1 MTESTRSA
9 LINVLVASYDEFRRQ
24 LTVRLGSAELACE
37 ALQDT
42 FLRLESATTMGPV
55 RKPRAYLLRTAF
67 NLALNRLVAERRRIT
82 LAEVDALLEIADDA
96 PDPARIVEARSDIAI
111 IQRALRELSPRR
123 REIVI
128 AACLDDV
135 SLKFLAKR
143 FGVSLRTIQIELKQ
157 TLIHLAS
164 LLEHDKERE
173 SRLHTRRNAFSR
185 ATPATPVPR
194 ALQKAQTAD

>member
-1 MTESTRSA
+1 MTETTRSA
-9 LINVLVASYDEFRRQ
+9 LINVLVTSYDDFKRL
-24 LTVRLGSAELACE
+24 LTHRLGSAELAGE

-42 FLRLESATTMGPV
+42 FLRLESATAMGPV

-67 NLALNRLVAERRRIT
+67 NLALNRVVAEKRRVT
-82 LAEVDALLEIADDA
+82 LAEVDAMLEIADDA
-96 PDPARIVEARSDIAI
+96 PDPARIVEARSDVVV

-135 SLKFLAKR
+135 SLKVLAKR

-157 TLIHLAS
+157 TLIHLAG
-164 LLEHDKERE
+164 LLEHSPARDARH
-173 SRLHTRRNAFSR
+173 RARRNAFVGS
-185 ATPATPVPR
+185 APGKQAVQELP
-194 ALQKAQTAD
+194 KAHIAD